1 LTNISAEICQGESI
15 LLGSANQTTA
25 GIYFDTLATNKGC
38 DSVLRTT
45 LIVNPIYLT
54 NLSAEIC
61 QGESILLGGANQT
74 AAGIYFD
81 TLATNK
87 GCDSVLRTTLI
98 VNPIYLTNLSA
109 EICQGESILLGGAN
123 QTTAGIYFD
132 TLATNKGCDS
142 VLRTTL
148 IVNPTYL
155 TNLTAEI
162 CQGESILLGGAN
174 QTTAG
179 IYFDTLATNKGCDSV
194 LRTTLIVNPIYLTNL
209 TAEICQ
215 GESILLGGANQTTAG
230 IYFDTLATN
239 KGCDSVL
246 RTTLIVN
253 PTYLTNLSAEIC
265 QGESILLGGVNQTT
279 AGIYF
284 DTLAT
289 NKGCDSVLRTTLI
302 VNPIYLTNLSAEICQ
317 GESILLG
324 GANQTTAGIY
334 FDTLATNKGCD
345 SVLRTTLI
353 VNPTYLTNIS
363 AEICQGESILLGG
376 ANQTTAGIY
385 FDTLSTNKGCDSVLR
400 TTLIVN
406 PGHVVSSYHSICQG
420 QSIFLAGSN
429 QTTPGIYIDSLQTA
443 TGCDSTV
450 YNVLSVN
457 PTYNLVTSITICEG
471 DSALIFGQ
479 YEYFG
484 GTYTQNL
491 TSQFGCDSII
501 TTTLIVNP
509 TSFQIVNTS
518 ICQGD
523 SLNIGGT
530 YISETGTYYH
540 QISSTAGC
548 DSIQQI
554 NVLVHQIY
562 ESTSYVS
569 ICEGTHYMFGELM
582 LTSAGSYSDTM
593 QTING
598 CDSVINTILTVHPN
612 KENIV
617 NTFICVGD
625 SILLGGNF
633 VSTSGFYY
641 DTLSSS
647 FGCDSVVVTKLKL
660 IELPNASFQVSSINQ
675 NEFNF
680 INQSTSSN
688 SYFWNFDDN
697 QTSVEESPYHQFN
710 TPGEFEVMLIA
721 SSTCGADTT
730 YKLVNSVFEI
740 DFYNGFSPNG
750 DGKNDYWNIPIL
762 NYFADNKVTII
773 NRWGN
778 EVWITENYDNQINRF
793 EGENKN
799 GDELTDGTYFYII
812 EYNEEEK
819 RGWVFIKR

>member
-1 LTNISAEICQGESI
+1 
-15 LLGSANQTTA
+15 
-25 GIYFDTLATNKGC
+25 
-38 DSVLRTT
+38 LRTT
-45 LIVNPIYLT
+45 LIVNPT
-54 NLSAEIC
+54 
-61 QGESILLGGANQT
+61 
-74 AAGIYFD
+74 
-81 TLATNK
+81 
-87 GCDSVLRTTLI
+87 
-98 VNPIYLTNLSA
+98 YLTNLSA

-132 TLATNKGCDS
+132 TLSTNKGCDS

-155 TNLTAEI
+155 TNL
-162 CQGESILLGGAN
+162 
-174 QTTAG
+174 
-179 IYFDTLATNKGCDSV
+179 
-194 LRTTLIVNPIYLTNL
+194 
-209 TAEICQ
+209 
-215 GESILLGGANQTTAG
+215 
-230 IYFDTLATN
+230 
-239 KGCDSVL
+239 
-246 RTTLIVN
+246 
-253 PTYLTNLSAEIC
+253 
-265 QGESILLGGVNQTT
+265 
-279 AGIYF
+279 
-284 DTLAT
+284 
-289 NKGCDSVLRTTLI
+289 
-302 VNPIYLTNLSAEICQ
+302 
-317 GESILLG
+317 
-324 GANQTTAGIY
+324 
-334 FDTLATNKGCD
+334 
-345 SVLRTTLI
+345 
-353 VNPTYLTNIS
+353 S

-420 QSIFLAGSN
+420 ESIFLAGSN
-429 QTTPGIYIDSLQTA
+429 QTTPGIYVDSLQTA

-457 PTYNLVTSITICEG
+457 PTFNVVASITICEG

-479 YEYFG
+479 YEYFE

-491 TSQFGCDSII
+491 ISQFGCDSII
-501 TTTLIVNP
+501 TTTLIINP
-509 TSFQIVNTS
+509 TSFQIVNTA

-778 EVWITENYDNQINRF
+778 EVWITENYDNLINRF
-793 EGENKN
+793 EGKN
-799 GDELTDGTYFYII
+799 INGKELSDGTYFYIL
-812 EYNEEEK
+812 EYNNEEK